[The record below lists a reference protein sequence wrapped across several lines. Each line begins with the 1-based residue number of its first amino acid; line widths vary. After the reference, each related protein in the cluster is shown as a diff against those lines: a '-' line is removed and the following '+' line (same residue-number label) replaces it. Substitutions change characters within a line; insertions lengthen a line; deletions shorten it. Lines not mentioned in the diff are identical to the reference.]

1 MGRPCDGDAIHQ
13 AERCHKEELA
23 FGGKDAV
30 FSSAS
35 EGKLK
40 TGGGPP
46 HQRWG
51 TRGMVALRSLKIFRD
66 CSIRNGRVLD
76 LSVVLDLSI
85 DPEQDDRRK
94 STGFQGAVME
104 RQG

>member
-1 MGRPCDGDAIHQ
+1 M
-13 AERCHKEELA
+13 
-23 FGGKDAV
+23 
-30 FSSAS
+30 FSSAL

-51 TRGMVALRSLKIFRD
+51 TRGMVGLRSLKIFRD
-66 CSIRNGRVLD
+66 RSIRNGR
-76 LSVVLDLSI
+76 VLDLSI

-94 STGFQGAVME
+94 STGSQGAVME